1 MIKKGEKAPYFTL
14 KDSDMSDVSLQDF
27 KGRPVVV
34 FFFPLAF
41 SGVCTKE
48 ICLIRDDFSSFNKLN
63 AQVLGI
69 SVDSL
74 FTLKKFKQELGLSFP
89 LLSDWNKEVSR
100 AYQALYEDF
109 YGMRGVA
116 KRSAFV
122 IDGEGIVKYAEV
134 LDNAENLPDFDKIK
148 ETLSVLD

>member
-1 MIKKGEKAPYFTL
+1 MIKKGEIAPHFTL
-14 KDSDMSDVSLQDF
+14 QDSEMSNVSLRDLLG
-27 KGRPVVV
+27 KPIVL

-48 ICLIRDDFSSFNKLN
+48 ACIIRDDFSEFEKLN

-74 FTLKKFKQELGLSFP
+74 FTLKKFRQELGLSFP

-122 IDGEGIVKYAEV
+122 IDSVGLIKYAEV
-134 LDNAENLPDFDKIK
+134 LDNAENLPDFHKIK
-148 ETLSVLD
+148 ETLSKLS